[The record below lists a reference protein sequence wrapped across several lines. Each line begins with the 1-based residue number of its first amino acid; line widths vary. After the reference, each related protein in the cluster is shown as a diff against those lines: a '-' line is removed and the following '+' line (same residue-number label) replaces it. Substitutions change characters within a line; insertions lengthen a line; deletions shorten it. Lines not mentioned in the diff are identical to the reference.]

1 MRRVYGLAAVTVV
14 CLVGSLMGFVSPW
27 FLLCL
32 LPAAVFGYITV
43 LLVLTVYRFSP
54 WGGDY
59 QQCIHRLIADQVGS
73 RPGRVL
79 DVGCGSGSLA
89 IAIAGTA
96 PECTVVGIDAWGEDW
111 EYSQRQCQDNT
122 ACVGVADRV
131 TFHQQSAADLAF
143 PDASF
148 DTVVSCLTFH
158 EVRDALDR
166 ADAVAEALRVLR
178 PGGRF
183 VFLDLFAD
191 PGHFTSVQHVRDTVT
206 QAGCSI
212 ARESALHELL
222 AMPYPLRHRKVLGP
236 AMLLVG
242 DRDQDPVAGTGASAD
257 ASERGSLG
265 A

>member
-1 MRRVYGLAAVTVV
+1 MRRVYGLAAVTVA
-14 CLVGSLMGFVSPW
+14 CLAGSLLGFVSPW

-32 LPAAVFGYITV
+32 LPAAIFGYITL

-54 WGGDY
+54 RGGDY
-59 QQCIHRLIADQVGS
+59 QQRIHRLIADQAGTH
-73 RPGRVL
+73 PGRVL

-89 IAIAGTA
+89 IAIAGAA
-96 PECTVVGIDAWGEDW
+96 PECTVVGIDAWGADW
-111 EYSQRQCQDNT
+111 EYSQRQCHDNT

-148 DTVVSCLTFH
+148 DIVVSCLTFH
-158 EVRDALDR
+158 EVRDAPDR

-191 PGHFTSVQHVRDTVT
+191 PGHFTSVQHVRDVVT
-206 QAGCSI
+206 RAGCSI
-212 ARESALHELL
+212 TQESALHDLL
-222 AMPYPLRHRKVLGP
+222 AMPYPLRDGKVLGH
-236 AMLLVG
+236 AMLLTG
-242 DRDQDPVAGTGASAD
+242 RRDQEPVTDRATSAD
-257 ASERGSLG
+257 A
-265 A
+265 